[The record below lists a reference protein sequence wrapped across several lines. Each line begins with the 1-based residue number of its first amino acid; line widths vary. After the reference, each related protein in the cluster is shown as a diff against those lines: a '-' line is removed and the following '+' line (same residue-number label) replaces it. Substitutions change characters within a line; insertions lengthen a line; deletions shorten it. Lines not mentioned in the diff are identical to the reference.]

1 MQQAAQVPK
10 LPWWFFPS
18 MAFSS
23 AVAAV
28 WGYNT
33 VGCGGLVSGVMWTIF
48 TFCLLMFIQPEVL
61 AAVLLVFASSAGI
74 GLALSAHRLFR
85 ERKELLSFLLPVA
98 ALLIGIAVAKYGDVH
113 LKCSLG
119 TWM

>member
-1 MQQAAQVPK
+1 
-10 LPWWFFPS
+10 

-23 AVAAV
+23 TVAAV
-28 WGYNT
+28 WGYSM
-33 VGCGGLVSGVMWTIF
+33 VGCGGLWSGVMWTLA
-48 TFCLLMFIQPEVL
+48 TFGLLMFVRPEVL
-61 AAVLLVFASSAGI
+61 VTVLLVFASSAGI